1 MSKEVWVV
9 LDATNSRLYRAKGGR
24 TKEARIRWEAAE
36 YVLTWGTQQFAG
48 PHVVVTD
55 PSGDYGVDL
64 EIFFTTHQA
73 ISEQKDHYIK
83 VVKVRAMRVSESMT
97 LVTSVKGTMEMTAVV
112 SAGAYVVQNPTGEQY
127 SMAEDE
133 FELRYELD
141 E

>member
-1 MSKEVWVV
+1 MSTQPCLV
-9 LDATNSRLYRAKGGR
+9 LDATNSRVYRAKGGH

-36 YVLTWGTQQFAG
+36 YILTWGTQQFAV

-64 EIFFTTHQA
+64 EIFFATHRA
-73 ISEQKDHYIK
+73 IPEQKDHYIK
-83 VVKVRAMRVSESMT
+83 MVKVRAMRVFESMT
-97 LVTSVKGTMEMTAVV
+97 LVTSVKGTTEMIAVV
-112 SAGAYVVQNPTGEQY
+112 SAGAYVVQNPIGEQY
-127 SMAEDE
+127 SMTEDE